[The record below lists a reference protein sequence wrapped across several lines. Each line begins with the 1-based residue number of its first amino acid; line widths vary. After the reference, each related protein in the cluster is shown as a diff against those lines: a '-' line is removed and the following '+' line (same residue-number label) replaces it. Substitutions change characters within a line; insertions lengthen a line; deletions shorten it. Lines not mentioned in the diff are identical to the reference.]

1 MVGMRPMMVMRVVVM
16 VLVMRR
22 IRKACSGKQQ
32 QRDRDSDELT
42 HDSTLLYDEWLPG
55 WIA

>member
-1 MVGMRPMMVMRVVVM
+1 MALMHPMMMCVM
-16 VLVMRR
+16 VMMPVMMRR
-22 IRKACSGKQQ
+22 RKACGGKQQ